1 MKNSY
6 RFMTSWG
13 LGISMGLALGPA
25 QAQSIEPVVAFPIY
39 NAAQAMQGLHQHT
52 LLPRAQAFAEAAQAL
67 TQQTTAY
74 CAGPAGAA
82 NGLQAVR
89 QQWQGTLQA
98 WEGLSSVATGA
109 VLERRSQRQIDFWPV
124 RAALIERA
132 VARAPQGE
140 KAMELVGTPAK
151 GLPAL
156 EWLLWIQPA
165 APATPACAFAQEVA
179 KDVEREALALVQA
192 EARIAAQDWEENPEV
207 ASKAMAEWINQ
218 WLGGLEQLRWGQMEK
233 PLKAAP
239 AGERPAYARL
249 ASRSDANSWQSQW
262 KVLREHAGVTP
273 EQRRVPPRPGQALAP
288 IEAILIG
295 QGKLALAAKWSQAL
309 TQADGA
315 MTSADPARAASVL
328 TAATALKSLSLLFQN
343 EVASSLEIPLGFSSA
358 DGD

>member
-1 MKNSY
+1 MKISY
-6 RFMTSWG
+6 RFMTAWG
-13 LGISMGLALGPA
+13 LGISMGLGMSHV
-25 QAQSIEPVVAFPIY
+25 QAQSQEPVMAFPIY
-39 NAAQAMQGLHQHT
+39 NAAKAMQGLHQHT
-52 LLPRAQAFAEAAQAL
+52 LLPRAQAFAEAAEAL
-67 TQQTTAY
+67 TRQTTAY

-82 NGLQAVR
+82 SGLQAVR
-89 QQWQGTLQA
+89 QQWQATLQA

-109 VLERRSQRQIDFWPV
+109 VQERRSQRQIDFWPV

-132 VARAPQGE
+132 IARAPQGE
-140 KAMELVGTPAK
+140 KAMELLGTPAK

-156 EWLLWIQPA
+156 EWLLWSQPA

-179 KDVEREALALVQA
+179 KDVEREAQALVQA

-233 PLKAAP
+233 PMKAAP

-249 ASRSDANSWQSQW
+249 ASRSDASSWQNQW
-262 KVLREHAGVTP
+262 KALREHAGVTP
-273 EQRRVPPRPGQALAP
+273 EQRRAPPRPGQTLAP

-295 QGKLALAAKWSQAL
+295 QGKLALAVKWSNAL

-315 MTSADPARAASVL
+315 MTSVDPARAASVL
-328 TAATALKSLSLLFQN
+328 TASNALKSLSLLFQN
-343 EVASSLEIPLGFSSA
+343 EVASSLDIPLGFSSA